1 MIFTVYLV
9 VRLLNG
15 KNSMADFKTMAKAKL
30 YQIAVKQILG
40 VTPEIS
46 ASKDSVK
53 LYLTPSQQK
62 EAAKNY
68 KELMNKKSNIDVDL
82 SSAIVPYYVEKYGLY
97 ASIGVLAAFLL
108 GRYV

>member
-1 MIFTVYLV
+1 
-9 VRLLNG
+9 
-15 KNSMADFKTMAKAKL
+15 MASFKTLARAKL
-30 YQIAVKQILG
+30 YQVAVKQILG

-46 ASKDSVK
+46 ASKDNVK
-53 LYLTPSQQK
+53 LYLTPAQQK

-68 KELMNKKSNIDVDL
+68 KELMTKKSDIDIDI

-97 ASIGVLAAFLL
+97 ATIGVLTAFLL